1 MKVFTKKTIS
11 FWNIL
16 PIFVLILFLA
26 PIIFIFTSLFSN
38 FNDNWNHLYNYVL
51 IEYITNSIYLILGIS
66 FLTLIIGTG
75 TAWVVTNY
83 NFYGKNILESILILP
98 LAIPPYIL
106 AYTFTGLF
114 DLNGTINIILRNIF
128 IFDSNFILFDN
139 IRNIYGAII
148 VFSFTLYPYV
158 YIISRTAFLSQSIS
172 LIEAGRTLGLSKF
185 QVFHKLSIPLI
196 RPAVIAGLSL
206 VIMEVLSDFGAVE
219 HFSIVTFTTGIFRT
233 WYGMYDLKT
242 AMQLSSILLLFIT
255 FFILLEKYSR
265 GNQIYS
271 KPGGSSNTYKIKK
284 ISGLKSLFAFSF
296 CIFPVLIGFIL
307 PMIQLIFWSINYN
320 LSFFDKKFIQIAFNT
335 IFISLLAGLICSF
348 IALLINFSLRLKK
361 TKLKNYINS
370 FFSIGYALPG
380 LILAIGILK
389 FFSTIDDL
397 FSNFILTGSIF
408 GLLIAYLIKS
418 YALANSSFEYGFT
431 NISSGIDDSAKIL
444 KSSGWNLLRRIHFP
458 LLKTSFLTSFL
469 LVFTEV
475 VKELPATLILR
486 PFNFDT
492 LAVSTYIY
500 AAEERMYQAA
510 TPAIAIIIVG
520 LIPIIFLSKMIQ
532 NSKVS
537 K

>member
-1 MKVFTKKTIS
+1 MKVFEKQSIS

-16 PIFVLILFLA
+16 PVFTLILFLT
-26 PIIFIFTSLFSN
+26 PIIIVFTSLFSN
-38 FNDNWNHLYNYVL
+38 FNDNWEHLYNYVL
-51 IEYITNSIYLILGIS
+51 LEYILNSIYLILGIS

-75 TAWVVTNY
+75 TAWIVSNY
-83 NFYGKNILESILILP
+83 HFYGKNILESILILP

-114 DLNGTINIILRNIF
+114 DLNGTINILFRNIF
-128 IFDSNFILFDN
+128 LVDSNFILFPN

-158 YIISRTAFLSQSIS
+158 YIISRTAFLNQSIS
-172 LIEAGRTLGLSKF
+172 FIEAGRTLGLSKF
-185 QVFHKLSIPLI
+185 QVFYKLSIPLI
-196 RPAVIAGLSL
+196 RPAIIAGLSL
-206 VIMEVLSDFGAVE
+206 VIMESLSDFGAVE
-219 HFSIVTFTTGIFRT
+219 HFSVATFTTGIFRT
-233 WYGMYDLKT
+233 WYGMYDLNT
-242 AMQLSSILLLFIT
+242 AMQLSSILLLFIVLFI
-255 FFILLEKYSR
+255 FFEKYSR

-271 KPGGSSNTYKIKK
+271 KPNSSLNSSMFKK
-284 ISGLKSLFAFSF
+284 LSGFKGFLAILCCFFP
-296 CIFPVLIGFIL
+296 IFIGFIL
-307 PMIQLIFWSINYN
+307 PMIQLIFWAINYN
-320 LSFFDKKFIQIAFNT
+320 LSFFDKKFLQIAFNT
-335 IFISLLAGLICSF
+335 IFISLIAGLICSF

-361 TKLKNYINS
+361 TKFIVYLNS

-389 FFSTIDDL
+389 FFSIIDYS

-418 YALANSSFEYGFT
+418 YALANSSIESGFS
-431 NISSGIDDSAKIL
+431 NISTGIDDSAKIL
-444 KSSGWNLLRRIHFP
+444 KSNGWNLLRRIHFP

-510 TPAIAIIIVG
+510 TPAIAIVIAG

-532 NSKVS
+532 NSKVN